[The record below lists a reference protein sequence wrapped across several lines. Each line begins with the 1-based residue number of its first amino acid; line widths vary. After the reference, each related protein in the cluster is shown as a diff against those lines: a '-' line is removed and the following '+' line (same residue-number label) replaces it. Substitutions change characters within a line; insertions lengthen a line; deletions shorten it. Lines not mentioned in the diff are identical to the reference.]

1 VTQPLI
7 AVVGPTASG
16 KSDLAV
22 RICQAIG
29 GEVVSADSVQIYRHF
44 DIGSAKPT
52 SKERAGIPHHLI
64 DELAPLDA
72 ADAARFAELAADRIA
87 DITRRGRRP
96 VLCGGTFLWL
106 RALIYGLAP
115 APPADE
121 AIRARHRSEAELL
134 GRPHLH
140 ERLKAV
146 DPESHARLSPNDLLR
161 VSRAL
166 EVHELTGQ
174 TLSQL
179 QALHGFRTP
188 RYDVRFIAVAHERE
202 ALYQRIHERT
212 LQMFEQGWLDE
223 VRQLLDR
230 GYAEARALR
239 SVGYRQLLEA
249 VQSGAP
255 LDQPALIASV
265 TQATR
270 VFVRRQTTWLRDQ
283 PVSWLQPGE
292 VRDFSLDTA
301 LAAS

>member
-1 VTQPLI
+1 LTQRLI

-52 SKERAGIPHHLI
+52 LEERAGIPHHLI
-64 DELAPLDA
+64 DALEPLDA
-72 ADAARFAELAADRIA
+72 ADAARFAELATARIA
-87 DITRRGRRP
+87 DITRRGLRP

-140 ERLKAV
+140 ERLRAI
-146 DPESHARLSPNDLLR
+146 DPDSHARLSPNDLLR

-188 RYDVRFIAVAHERE
+188 RYDVQLIAVAHERE

-223 VRQLLDR
+223 VRQLLAQ
-230 GYAEARALR
+230 GYADARALR
-239 SVGYRQLLEA
+239 SVGYRQVLEA

-255 LDQPALIASV
+255 IDRPALIASV

-270 VFVRRQTTWLRDQ
+270 IFVRRQTTWLRDQ
-283 PVSWLQPGE
+283 PVRWLSPDQVG
-292 VRDFSLDTA
+292 DFSPDSSP
-301 LAAS
+301 ASS